1 MAKDNKNID
10 GTDDAHRRH
19 KKSLPESGKG
29 TKPDKENKWLFFI
42 ILIRVESMNIIYM
55 SAK

>member
-42 ILIRVESMNIIYM
+42 ILIRVESMNFIYM